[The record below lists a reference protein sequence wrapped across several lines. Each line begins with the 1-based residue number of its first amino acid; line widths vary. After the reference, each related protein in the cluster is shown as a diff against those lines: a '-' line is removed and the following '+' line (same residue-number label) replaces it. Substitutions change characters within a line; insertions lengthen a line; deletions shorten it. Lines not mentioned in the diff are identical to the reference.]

1 MKRPSDFSSPIFI
14 ELERIFLYRDYCLA
28 LLYICF
34 RYLFFSNFEFFF
46 VPKHLM
52 QMMKKLPLESCP
64 FKKKMQK
71 VRSRIFRCRCASSNC
86 ISDKKSTIAICFK
99 FFSLSLLL
107 KEKERFSPFYCNCGL
122 AAKYK
127 SEITLSKTSLTCTS
141 SRP

>member
-64 FKKKMQK
+64 FKKKCK
-71 VRSRIFRCRCASSNC
+71 KYVVAFLGVGALLRIASQTRNLQLPYVSNSFHFRCSS
-86 ISDKKSTIAICFK
+86 KKKKDFHPFIAIV
-99 FFSLSLLL
+99 
-107 KEKERFSPFYCNCGL
+107 
-122 AAKYK
+122 A
-127 SEITLSKTSLTCTS
+127 
-141 SRP
+141 